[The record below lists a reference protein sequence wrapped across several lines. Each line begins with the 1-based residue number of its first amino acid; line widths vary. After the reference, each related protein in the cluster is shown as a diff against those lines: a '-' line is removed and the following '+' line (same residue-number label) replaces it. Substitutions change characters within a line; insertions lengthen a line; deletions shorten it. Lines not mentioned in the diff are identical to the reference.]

1 MFNVLKVRL
10 YPNKEQE
17 VALVKSFGCCR
28 LVWNYYL
35 EKTNNQYKET
45 GKGLNYCEMAKD
57 LTQLKKLPDYLFLQE
72 ATAATLQQSL
82 KNLESAFKN
91 FFQKRAKFP
100 KFKSKHKKQSIRYPE
115 SCSIKGNGVKLPK
128 LGIVKARI
136 PKTISSKIKSVTVSK
151 TSTDKYFAA
160 ILFET
165 DDLTLNKTGKISG
178 IDLGL
183 TSLVTVFDG
192 ETYRKVDPIKPTRK
206 YAQRLRRRQQTLSR
220 KTKGSN
226 NRKKQVKRVAK
237 VHEKIAN
244 TRQDFLHKI
253 SRELV
258 DENQVIVVEN
268 LCIKGLARTKLA
280 KSVLDAGFGML
291 LNFLGY
297 KLEREGGKLIEVDR
311 FFPSTKLCN
320 CCKFKNNSLNLS
332 IREWVC
338 PNCQTHHDRDE
349 NAAKNIREEGI
360 RILST
365 NTVGHTGIE
374 ACGEDVRLVAACC
387 KKHSSVKQESPV
399 ERVSLTGECQFKV
412 VLPSGRRFE
421 CWLQISLT
429 NLNP

>member
-91 FFQKRAKFP
+91 FFQKRARFP

-136 PKTISSKIKSVTVSK
+136 PKKISSKIKSVTVSK

-206 YAQRLRRRQQTLSR
+206 YAQRLRRRQQSLSR

-253 SRELV
+253 SRKLV

-399 ERVSLTGECQFKV
+399 ERVSLTG
-412 VLPSGRRFE
+412 
-421 CWLQISLT
+421 
-429 NLNP
+429 

>member
-1 MFNVLKVRL
+1 MLDVLRVRI

-17 VALVKSFGCCR
+17 TALVKNFGCCR
-28 LVWNYYL
+28 FVWNHYL

-45 GKGLNYCEMAKD
+45 GKGLSYCDMAKD

-91 FFQKRAKFP
+91 FFQKRARFP
-100 KFKSKHKKQSIRYPE
+100 QFKSKHKKQSIRYPE
-115 SCSIKGNGVKLPK
+115 SCSIKGNGLKLPK
-128 LGIVKARI
+128 LGIVKAKF
-136 PKTISSKIKSVTVSK
+136 PKIIGDKIKSVTVSK
-151 TSTDKYFAA
+151 TITDKYFAA

-165 DDLTLNKTGKISG
+165 NNLIPNKTGKISG

-183 TSLVTVFDG
+183 KSLVTVFDG
-192 ETYRKVDPIKPTRK
+192 ETCTKVDPIKPTRK
-206 YAQRLRRRQQTLSR
+206 YAKRLKWKQRVLSR

-244 TRQDFLHKI
+244 TRVDFLHKL
-253 SRELV
+253 SRKLV

-291 LNFLGY
+291 INFLSY
-297 KLEREGGKLIEVDR
+297 KLEREGGKLVEVDR

-320 CCKFKNNSLNLS
+320 CCQFKNDSLNLS
-332 IREWVC
+332 VRDWIC
-338 PNCQTHHDRDE
+338 LNCQTHHDRDE
-349 NAAKNIREEGI
+349 NAARNIREEGI

-365 NTVGHTGIE
+365 NTAGHAGIK
-374 ACGEDVRLVAACC
+374 ACGEGVRLVNACI
-387 KKHSSVKQESPV
+387 KKHSFVKQESPV
-399 ERVSLTGECQFKV
+399 T
-412 VLPSGRRFE
+412 
-421 CWLQISLT
+421 T
-429 NLNP
+429 

>member
-1 MFNVLKVRL
+1 MLDVLRVRI

-17 VALVKSFGCCR
+17 TALIKSFGCCR
-28 LVWNYYL
+28 FVWNHYL

-45 GKGLNYCEMAKD
+45 GKGLSYCDIAKD

-72 ATAATLQQSL
+72 ATAATLQQCL

-91 FFQKRAKFP
+91 FFQKRARFP

-115 SCSIKGNGVKLPK
+115 SCSIKGNGLKLPK
-128 LGIVKARI
+128 LGIVKAKF
-136 PKTISSKIKSVTVSK
+136 PKTISGKIKSVTVSQ

-165 DDLTLNKTGKISG
+165 NDLIPNKTGKISG

-183 TSLVTVFDG
+183 TNLVTVFDG
-192 ETYRKVDPIKPTRK
+192 ETCTKVDPIKPTRK
-206 YAQRLRRRQQTLSR
+206 YAKRLKRRQQALSR

-244 TRQDFLHKI
+244 VRVDFLHKI
-253 SRELV
+253 SRKLV

-268 LCIKGLARTKLA
+268 LCVKGLARTKLA

-332 IREWVC
+332 VRDWIC
-338 PNCQTHHDRDE
+338 PHCQTHHDRDE

-365 NTVGHTGIE
+365 NTVGHTEIQ
-374 ACGEDVRLVAACC
+374 ACGEDIRLVGACT

-399 ERVSLTGECQFKV
+399 T
-412 VLPSGRRFE
+412 
-421 CWLQISLT
+421 T
-429 NLNP
+429 